1 VPQLWQIGSANILSV
16 TLFSICI
23 AGFAA
28 VSALPLFFT
37 DAAYIR
43 VPGKSAF
50 SVFACAAL
58 VACLA
63 TLEIGH
69 LLHFLGRAEPLN
81 HFLYR
86 LALFFVPTSFYFFGR
101 WAILPREPFK
111 PAVLVLCA

>member
-1 VPQLWQIGSANILSV
+1 MPQLWQIGSANILSV

-28 VSALPLFFT
+28 VSALLLFFT
-37 DAAYIR
+37 YAAYIR

-50 SVFACAAL
+50 SVFSCAAL

-69 LLHFLGRAEPLN
+69 LLPPEKNFYANQVIGCYVYDPAQDHVVEGRA
-81 HFLYR
+81 
-86 LALFFVPTSFYFFGR
+86 VQGR
-101 WAILPREPFK
+101 TAGTAQGTAR
-111 PAVLVLCA
+111 